1 MPKHWSRFL
10 DSRSGDVGRALI
22 DQGRRLALAQKE
34 LPATRYIALIEQAGF
49 TARDASL
56 LASCARSLGP
66 LLDSRPNLRLPIRTR
81 TLSALAEHPQSVL
94 QEAAQSGAIHPSMT
108 EADAKS
114 LSPKSR
120 QPVSPVI
127 KPSDNWSFGRLQWPR
142 IDGEDGHGYIPGDLY
157 ANCLWYYA
165 RSGNIVVDPMAGSG
179 MLQKVWDDRDLWAAE
194 DAEMELEIVMS
205 DLIPRGPYSSSI
217 QCCDLLQSFPV
228 DKADYIVLDPPYCE
242 IAYGQY
248 SDGESDLANMP
259 PHLWRKAMS
268 TVAERLRSVQDVGG
282 LCTVVV
288 PNKRDLSDGRRQL
301 FPESVK
307 DIWRETGYELYDV
320 VYSSRRIQRRQGRK
334 MAILNNHA
342 RRKRVPLA
350 DMSEVVTFAA
360 R

>member
-1 MPKHWSRFL
+1 MSTNWRRLLHARSCDF
-10 DSRSGDVGRALI
+10 SRSIVTHGV
-22 DQGRRLALAQKE
+22 RLGKARLE
-34 LPATRYIALIEQAGF
+34 LPSRRYDALLQEGGLSP
-49 TARDASL
+49 RDASL
-56 LASCARSLGP
+56 LVLLGKSLGP
-66 LLDSRPNLRLPIRTR
+66 LLDAHPDIHLPLRIR
-81 TLSALAEHPQSVL
+81 TLSALAELPQSVL
-94 QEAAQSGAIHPSMT
+94 EDAAQSGKIRPSMT
-108 EADAKS
+108 EADAKA
-114 LSPKSR
+114 LSPASR
-120 QPVSPVI
+120 RPLNPVI
-127 KPSDNWSFGRLQWPR
+127 KPSDNWSFGQLQWPR
-142 IDGEDGHGYIPGDLY
+142 IDGEDGYGYIPGDLY

-179 MLQKVWDDRDLWAAE
+179 MLQKVWDDRELWVAE
-194 DAEMELEIVMS
+194 DAEMELEIVLS
-205 DLIPRGPYSSSI
+205 DLIPRGPYSSLI
-217 QCCDLLQSFPV
+217 QSCDLLESFPV

-259 PHLWRKAMS
+259 PHLWRNAMA
-268 TVAERLRSVQDVGG
+268 TIAERLRSVQDVGG